1 MYNKINIA
9 IAILALCLVVS
20 CKNKK
25 AVDPNR
31 QSEFIK
37 PASMNYSHE
46 DTMHINQLM
55 EDYVA
60 GFAAKDYDRTANMLY
75 KVVNDSV
82 FPLSD
87 KEKAN
92 YKKAMSQIPN
102 YGCKMKSFILHSD
115 KNNEVAFSVLMVPN
129 GDLEKGIGVTT
140 LTMNPVIKNGK
151 WYLTIRDNRAE
162 GVEDVYKTE

>member
-1 MYNKINIA
+1 MYNKINIV

-115 KNNEVAFSVLMVPN
+115 KNNEVAFSGQMVPN

>member
-1 MYNKINIA
+1 MYNKINIV

>member
-1 MYNKINIA
+1 MYNKINIV

-25 AVDPNR
+25 AVDPNP

>member
-1 MYNKINIA
+1 MYNKINIV

-25 AVDPNR
+25 VVDPNR
-31 QSEFIK
+31 QSEFIR
-37 PASMNYSHE
+37 PATMNYSHE
-46 DTMHINQLM
+46 DTMRINQLM

>member
-1 MYNKINIA
+1 MYNKINIV
-9 IAILALCLVVS
+9 IAILALCLVAS

-46 DTMHINQLM
+46 DTMRINQLM

>member
-1 MYNKINIA
+1 MYNKINIV
-9 IAILALCLVVS
+9 IAILALCLVAS